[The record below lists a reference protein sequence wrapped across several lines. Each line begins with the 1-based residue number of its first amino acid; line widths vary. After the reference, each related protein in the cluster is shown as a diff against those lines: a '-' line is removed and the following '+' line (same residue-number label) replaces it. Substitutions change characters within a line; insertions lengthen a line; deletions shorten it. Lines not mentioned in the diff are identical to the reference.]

1 MVYKYL
7 ILDSKG
13 RPVVHCTSLDSL
25 SAPMW
30 RLEMS
35 EQDVEC
41 VMTHKNICLVGT
53 ADNCPAAEGRIVRSK
68 GEMVWVESVR
78 ALNEELRE
86 NLRIPVRFETFLYPV
101 TGTWKGRRT
110 AISYDLSCGG
120 VAFYCAQPL
129 EAGEIA
135 ELVVTVTSQPLVLRV
150 KILRRLPSAEPIPL
164 YAARFVDLVRE
175 EESMVREAVFSIQ
188 LRSPSSP

>member
-101 TGTWKGRRT
+101 TGTWKGRRM

-129 EAGEIA
+129 ETGEIA